1 MEWIEVSTLPLVC
14 QECKELD
21 CWECDNAGERW
32 ILSPEDELLVRRKA
46 LQKPVERLQKQ
57 IAEIDRQLSSISAGP
72 VISKNTEK
80 ETEV

>member
-32 ILSPEDELLVRRKA
+32 ILSELLVRRKG
-46 LQKPVERLQKQ
+46 LQKAVERLQKQ

-72 VISKNTEK
+72 VISKNTET